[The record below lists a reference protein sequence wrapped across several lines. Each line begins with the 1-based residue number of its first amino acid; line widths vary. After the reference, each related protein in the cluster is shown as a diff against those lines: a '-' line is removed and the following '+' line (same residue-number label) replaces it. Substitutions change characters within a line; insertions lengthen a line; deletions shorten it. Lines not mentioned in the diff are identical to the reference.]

1 MIIEVLLY
9 YDKVFF
15 ENVEQ
20 VSTAFLK
27 MKLFHNYSN
36 DRDKIKHFIA
46 FVNLL
51 IYN

>member
-9 YDKVFF
+9 YDKVFS

-20 VSTAFLK
+20 ISIAFLK
-27 MKLFHNYSN
+27 IKLFHNYSN
-36 DRDKIKHFIA
+36 GRDKNYIA

-51 IYN
+51 V